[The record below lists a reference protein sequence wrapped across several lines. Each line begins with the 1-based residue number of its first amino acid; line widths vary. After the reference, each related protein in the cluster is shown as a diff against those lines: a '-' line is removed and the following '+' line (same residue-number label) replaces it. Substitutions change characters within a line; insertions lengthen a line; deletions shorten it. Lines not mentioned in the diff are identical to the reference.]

1 MFEISVKKVDFEKK
15 NIIIKRNINLD
26 KNLDCFILVSSSNE
40 NLAENLIN
48 NTLEFLIDKVS
59 KNDTYNDFM
68 IALEHLNS
76 YLKTWRLDEEKKDS
90 LDMIIGILND
100 NTYTFSNVWKSSAYL
115 INKNSEI
122 IELTESWENKEEFS
136 YISEGKLL
144 NWEIV
149 ISSTIELLNYL
160 SKSDLIDGLILSED
174 IKIFNKNIK
183 NILKSEIIDTNC
195 LVSSMKF
202 KSNKFV
208 AEENDKKEIIKNYLA
223 KTIDNKFAK
232 IVIWKCLYSF
242 DKLKTQSK
250 TIKNIVLIS
259 GITIAVFFLYY
270 SLSTLVSITTQTEV
284 KETAKNNLIEVKN
297 IIRIASENIANPDV
311 FEKNIKD
318 AEALVAEVEK
328 QEIYLWDLSKITDEI
343 NILKKQFN
351 KIEIF
356 EENETNLIYALNS
369 SDNVKIAKNNLV
381 PYVISKKWVIWPI
394 LTTAKPQV
402 YIFNNLSENE
412 YFIDWFFIES
422 NLFLLTNTS
431 KIVKF
436 TKNWYFNFV
445 NVVWQTKWEDIKTMW
460 SYSNNL
466 YTLGIDNQLN
476 KHSPS
481 WNDFKAA
488 ESYLKKE
495 DLTQIWDVLS
505 IAIDWWFYM
514 LKKDLTV
521 VKFFSSPYRL
531 ESIMLNKLPKNYVLE
546 EWKKTQIIARNN
558 LNYVY
563 MLLNDKIWIF
573 KPNTTNYKNT
583 QSLTYIWQ
591 IEWATKTIK
600 DFYVNYDWEITVLNE
615 SWIYKLTFEISD
627 DKVIIR

>member
-270 SLSTLVSITTQTEV
+270 TLSTLVSITTQTEV

-311 FEKNIKD
+311 FEKNIND

-445 NVVWQTKWEDIKTMW
+445 NVVWQTKWEDIKTMG

>member
-232 IVIWKCLYSF
+232 IIIWKCLYSF

>member
-100 NTYTFSNVWKSSAYL
+100 NTYTFSNVWKSSSYL

-270 SLSTLVSITTQTEV
+270 TLSTLVSITTQTEV

-311 FEKNIKD
+311 FEKNIKN

-445 NVVWQTKWEDIKTMW
+445 NVVWQTKWEDIKTMG

>member
-15 NIIIKRNINLD
+15 NTIIKKNINLD
-26 KNLDCFILVSSSNE
+26 NNLDCFILVSSSNE

-76 YLKTWRLDEEKKDS
+76 YIKTWRLDEDKKDS

-144 NWEIV
+144 SWEIV

-202 KSNKFV
+202 KSKKFV
-208 AEENDKKEIIKNYLA
+208 EEENNKKEIIKNYLV

-232 IVIWKCLYSF
+232 IVIWKCLYWF

-250 TIKNIVLIS
+250 TIKNIVLVS

-270 SLSTLVSITTQTEV
+270 TLSTLVSITTQTEV
-284 KETAKNNLIEVKN
+284 KETAKNNIIEIKN

-311 FEKNIKD
+311 FEKNIND
-318 AEALVAEVEK
+318 AEALVAEVQE
-328 QEIYLWDLSKITDEI
+328 QEIYLWDLSKIIDEI

-356 EENETNLIYALNS
+356 EENETNIIYALNS

-394 LTTAKPQV
+394 LTTAKPQI
-402 YIFNNLSENE
+402 YTFNNLWENE
-412 YFIDWFFIES
+412 YFVDWFFIES
-422 NLFLLTNTS
+422 NLFLLTNNS

-445 NVVWQTKWEDIKTMW
+445 NVVWQTKWEDIKTMG

-466 YTLGIDNQLN
+466 YTLWIDNQLN

-495 DLTQIWDVLS
+495 DLTQIWDILS

-591 IEWATKTIK
+591 IEGATKTIK

-615 SWIYKLTFEISD
+615 WWIYKLTFEISD

>member
-394 LTTAKPQV
+394 LTTAKLQV

>member
-270 SLSTLVSITTQTEV
+270 TLSTLVSITTQTEV

-311 FEKNIKD
+311 FEKNIND

-369 SDNVKIAKNNLV
+369 NDNVKIAKNNLV

-394 LTTAKPQV
+394 LTTAKPQI
-402 YIFNNLSENE
+402 YSFDKLWENE

-422 NLFLLTNTS
+422 NLFILTNTS

-445 NVVWQTKWEDIKTMW
+445 NVVWQTKWEDIKTMS
-460 SYSNNL
+460 SYSSNL
-466 YTLGIDNQLN
+466 YTLGTDNQLN
-476 KHSPS
+476 KHAPS
-481 WNDFKAA
+481 GNDFKAA

-505 IAIDWWFYM
+505 IAIDWGFYI
-514 LKKDLTV
+514 LKKDLTI

-531 ESIMLNKLPKNYVLE
+531 ESIMLNKLPKNYILE

-558 LNYVY
+558 LNYIY
-563 MLLNDKIWIF
+563 ILLNDKIWIF

-600 DFYVNYDWEITVLNE
+600 DFHVNYDWEITVLNE
-615 SWIYKLTFEISD
+615 TWIYKLTFEISD